1 MSDELAYKIE
11 LMVTR
16 LQIRGLQKYIIQN
29 TMIYHEEPQ
38 KFTTVKNRLYVLEK
52 RLLRLKRE
60 RQEFLDR
67 ACTIIN

>member
-16 LQIRGLQKYIIQN
+16 LQIRGLYKYIIKN
-29 TMIYHEEPQ
+29 TMIYHEDPQ
-38 KFTTVKNRLYVLEK
+38 KFTNVKNCLYVLEK
-52 RLLRLKRE
+52 RLLRLKKE